1 MGSGVCFFQTKN
13 MEYVVETGKD
23 FFQPQWAK
31 AVADLCKVM
40 KYCQTSV
47 VVIQIFLLCDNSM
60 QCSKLVA
67 GQWEFLGQVQLWVW

>member
-47 VVIQIFLLCDNSM
+47 VVI
-60 QCSKLVA
+60 
-67 GQWEFLGQVQLWVW
+67 